1 MRSVQSD
8 RRTHLGYL
16 LNSGNLASDFEA
28 DGQIEMT
35 AEQELVSPVGRTSQA
50 ASRRR
55 AGRSAEHRAEHDRL
69 APYEALARMIIA
81 RRIRYRLTQEL
92 LAERM
97 GTSVSAISRL
107 ESGQHRPSLATLEKV
122 ARAFQE
128 RIVVGFE
135 DENGKSEPCALL
147 G

>member
-1 MRSVQSD
+1 
-8 RRTHLGYL
+8 
-16 LNSGNLASDFEA
+16 
-28 DGQIEMT
+28 MT
-35 AEQELVSPVGRTSQA
+35 VEQEWVSPVGSTAQIART
-50 ASRRR
+50 RR
-55 AGRSAEHRAEHDRL
+55 AGRSAGYHAKRDHL

-81 RRIRYRLTQEL
+81 RRIRYGLTQEQ

-128 RIVVGFE
+128 RVAVGFE
-135 DENGKSEPCALL
+135 DESGTSELTVFD

>member
-1 MRSVQSD
+1 
-8 RRTHLGYL
+8 
-16 LNSGNLASDFEA
+16 
-28 DGQIEMT
+28 MT
-35 AEQELVSPVGRTSQA
+35 VEQEWVSPVGSRSQA

-55 AGRSAEHRAEHDRL
+55 AGRSAEYRSEHGRL
-69 APYEALARMIIA
+69 APYEALARMIVA
-81 RRIRYRLTQEL
+81 RRIRYGLTQEQ

-128 RIVVGFE
+128 RVVVGFE
-135 DENGKSEPCALL
+135 DESGTSELTVFDA
-147 G
+147 